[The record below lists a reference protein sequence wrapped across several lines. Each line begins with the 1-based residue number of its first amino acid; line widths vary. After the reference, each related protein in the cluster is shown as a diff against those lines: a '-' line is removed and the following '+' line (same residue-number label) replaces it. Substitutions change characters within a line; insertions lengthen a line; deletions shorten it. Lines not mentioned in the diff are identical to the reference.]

1 MGEDVSGRLTSG
13 CSRHRWLVGAEAS
26 GPVRR
31 PTCAAKRRRGVEV
44 LELILVTPVI
54 VIVLVASIQFGSVHV
69 IESALTHA
77 ATVGAR
83 EGAQEAT
90 VAEIAKE
97 VDAVLEPHGIDV
109 VDALD
114 QPGDGTY
121 VILEVGDLVTEFGD
135 ATFDPDP
142 PAEPEYP
149 AIGPGEVRVTVYV
162 KLEKTPVVNASA
174 LENFGFVFPGEFFQ
188 ISAVAKL
195 E

>member
-1 MGEDVSGRLTSG
+1 MDKEVHGQLPLAGSWCRPV
-13 CSRHRWLVGAEAS
+13 VGVETRR
-26 GPVRR
+26 PVRR
-31 PTCAAKRRRGVEV
+31 PLYAAHARRGVEV

-54 VIVLVASIQFGSVHV
+54 VIVLVASMQFGSVHV

-83 EGAQEAT
+83 EGAQYAP
-90 VAEIAKE
+90 VDEIAEE

-109 VDALD
+109 VDTLG

-121 VILEVGDLVTEFGD
+121 VILEVGDDITEFGD
-135 ATFDPDP
+135 PTFDPDP

-162 KLEKTPVVNASA
+162 KLDKTPILNVSA
-174 LENFGFVFPGEFFQ
+174 LEDFGFVFPGEFFQ
-188 ISAVAKL
+188 ISSVTKL